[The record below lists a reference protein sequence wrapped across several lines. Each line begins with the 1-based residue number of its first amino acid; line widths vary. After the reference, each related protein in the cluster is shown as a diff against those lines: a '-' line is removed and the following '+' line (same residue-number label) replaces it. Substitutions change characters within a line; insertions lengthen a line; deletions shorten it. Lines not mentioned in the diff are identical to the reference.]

1 MTQPNMND
9 ILAKAQEM
17 QAQLQQAQQEIV
29 ATTVTGSAGNG
40 LVEISMTGGG
50 SITDVSIKPEVV
62 DPEDVETLQD
72 LITGAFEDARQKV
85 SDLAEQKMG
94 PLSQGMGA
102 DDLGGLLG

>member
-17 QAQLQQAQQEIV
+17 QLQLQQAQQEIV

-50 SITDVSIKPEVV
+50 TITGVTIKPEVV
-62 DPEDVETLQD
+62 DPEDIETLQE
-72 LITGAFEDARQKV
+72 LITGAFEDARAKV

-94 PLSQGMGA
+94 PLSQGLGA
-102 DDLGGLLG
+102 ESLGGLLG